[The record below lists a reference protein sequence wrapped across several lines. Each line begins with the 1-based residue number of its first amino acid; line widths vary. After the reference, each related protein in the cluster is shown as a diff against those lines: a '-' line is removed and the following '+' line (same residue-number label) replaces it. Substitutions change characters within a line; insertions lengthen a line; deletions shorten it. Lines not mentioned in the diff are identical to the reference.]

1 MNNTINAETGVYYKI
16 QNELD
21 VKGQNLT
28 EYIYL
33 NGLTDNKNG
42 KLLVGLQNSIINFGV
57 NSPSHP

>member
-1 MNNTINAETGVYYKI
+1 MNNTINAETGVYNKI

-33 NGLTDNKNG
+33 NGLTDNKKG

-57 NSPSHP
+57 NSPFHT